1 MGNICLEPDR
11 KNNQMD
17 DHASDH
23 GVEEAKSGEVM
34 ERGTSASSH
43 HEGKTVWNLTDKQK
57 DDCENIFGVFEEED
71 GKCFMRWPLLCSFS
85 LYNACVLL
93 TVFLFYDLIFR
104 KGARKASWTY
114 DACVQL

>member
-71 GKCFMRWPLLCSFS
+71 GEYYIFTTDALLCFFYTLHILAHSFHI
-85 LYNACVLL
+85 LRPD
-93 TVFLFYDLIFR
+93 F
-104 KGARKASWTY
+104 
-114 DACVQL
+114 

>member
-23 GVEEAKSGEVM
+23 GIEEAKSGEVM

-71 GKCFMRWPLLCSFS
+71 GEFSTDRLLCSTSFIH
-85 LYNACVLL
+85 CIFLL
-93 TVFLFYDLIFR
+93 TVFIFYDLIFR

-114 DACVQL
+114 DACFQL

>member
-11 KNNQMD
+11 KNNKMD

-23 GVEEAKSGEVM
+23 GIEEAKSGEVM

-71 GKCFMRWPLLCSFS
+71 GKYFIRWLLLCS
-85 LYNACVLL
+85 
-93 TVFLFYDLIFR
+93 
-104 KGARKASWTY
+104 ASFIQCTCFAY
-114 DACVQL
+114 SFHILRPNF